1 MRNKQNKLIELGKLC
16 NYRYRRNNLI
26 FGVGGVIHTLTAEM
40 GRGGGHVP
48 MIITIKKRDGTT
60 TYI

>member
-1 MRNKQNKLIELGKLC
+1 MRNKQDKLITLGKLC

-26 FGVGGVIHTLTAEM
+26 FGSGGVIHTLAAEM
-40 GRGGGHVP
+40 GMGGGHVP
-48 MIITIKKRDGTT
+48 MIIVIKNLDGTT

>member
-1 MRNKQNKLIELGKLC
+1 MQLQIPPQQPNIWS
-16 NYRYRRNNLI
+16 
-26 FGVGGVIHTLTAEM
+26 GGVIHTLAAEM
-40 GRGGGHVP
+40 GMGGGHVP